1 MLHLEPRVHLHE
13 IDLLGLEVEDELHRA
28 SANVAD
34 VVGKMSRVL
43 EGGGAKV
50 VREQG
55 RARLFDDLL
64 LIALH
69 TAVSQ
74 TQYTRVSVTVAEHLD
89 LNVAEPLDELL
100 EVEVATP
107 EGATGLGPHPKE
119 GVLQL
124 LRLSHDLDPTAPAAV
139 HRLEHDGI
147 PDFFGDSERS
157 SRTRDNTVTTR
168 DDGDP
173 EAPCRLHCVGL
184 VADALHT
191 RLVRSDEVE
200 TVLRAQSCEGRAL

>member
-1 MLHLEPRVHLHE
+1 ME

-28 SANVAD
+28 RANVAD

-43 EGGGAKV
+43 EDRSAKV
-50 VREQG
+50 VREQS
-55 RARLFDDLL
+55 RARLLDDLL
-64 LIALH
+64 LVALH
-69 TAVSQ
+69 AAISQ
-74 TQYTRVSVTVAEHLD
+74 TQYTRVSVAVAEHLD

-107 EGATGLGPHPKE
+107 KGASGLGRHPKE

-124 LRLSHDLDPTAPAAV
+124 LRLSHDLDATAAAAV

-147 PDFFGDSERS
+147 PDFFGDSDGGS
-157 SRTRDNTVTTR
+157 GTRDNTVTTR

-173 EAPCRLHCVGL
+173 EAPSRLHRVGL

-200 TVLRAQSCEGRAL
+200 TVLRAQSCKGRAL